1 MKRQLVTAMGSVS
14 VVIAAAL
21 LAPASAAEQG
31 AAVPRLADGH
41 PDLQGV
47 WDYRTI
53 TPMQRP
59 LELGTKA
66 FFASDEEAAAWE
78 ASENRRQDRDAEDE
92 EGGGAPP
99 PPSDAAFGPKGAVPQ
114 AWAGGGGGVA
124 GRAAY
129 NEFWWDRGN
138 KIVGTKRTSL
148 IVDPPDGRYP
158 AMTPEGQ
165 KRADRIA
172 ADRNDT
178 NLGHP
183 HADSIE
189 DRPLAERCILGFN
202 SGPPMTPGAYNN
214 NVELFQTP
222 GYVAIVNEMIHDT
235 RIVPLDGRPHGKVPL
250 WRGDSRGHWEGDTL
264 VIDTINFKRETSFPN
279 SGPNMH
285 LVEKFTRVDADTLM
299 YEFTVDDPS
308 VWTRPFTAVVPMKKS
323 DQPVYEYACH
333 EGNYA
338 MSSILAG
345 ARAADKAAEAGASK

>member
-1 MKRQLVTAMGSVS
+1 MKRQLVASMGSFS
-14 VVIAAAL
+14 IVIAAAL
-21 LAPASAAEQG
+21 LAPAYAAEQPG
-31 AAVPRLADGH
+31 AVPRLADGH

-78 ASENRRQDRDAEDE
+78 QTENRRQDRDAEDE
-92 EGGGAPP
+92 SGGETHQPA
-99 PPSDAAFGPKGAVPQ
+99 DAAFGPKGSVP
-114 AWAGGGGGVA
+114 AGWAGGGGGVA

-165 KRADRIA
+165 KRADLIA
-172 ADRNDT
+172 AGRNDT
-178 NLGHP
+178 ILGRP
-183 HADSIE
+183 HADSYE

-214 NVELFQTP
+214 NVELFQAP

-235 RIVPLDGRPHGKVPL
+235 RIVPLDGRPHGHVPL

-264 VIDTINFKRETSFPN
+264 VVDTIT
-279 SGPNMH
+279 
-285 LVEKFTRVDADTLM
+285 D
-299 YEFTVDDPS
+299 
-308 VWTRPFTAVVPMKKS
+308 VP
-323 DQPVYEYACH
+323 
-333 EGNYA
+333 
-338 MSSILAG
+338 
-345 ARAADKAAEAGASK
+345 

>member
-1 MKRQLVTAMGSVS
+1 MKRQLVTSMGSLS

-31 AAVPRLADGH
+31 GAVPRLADGR

-59 LELGTKA
+59 PELGTKA

-78 ASENRRQDRDAEDE
+78 QTENRRQNRDAEDE
-92 EGGGAPP
+92 SGGETPQ
-99 PPSDAAFGPKGAVPQ
+99 SVDAAFGPKGNVP
-114 AWAGGGGGVA
+114 AGWAGGGGGVA

-165 KRADRIA
+165 KRADLIA
-172 ADRNDT
+172 AGRNDT
-178 NLGHP
+178 ILGRP
-183 HADSIE
+183 HADSHE

-214 NVELFQTP
+214 NVELFQTS
-222 GYVAIVNEMIHDT
+222 GYVAMVNEMIHDT
-235 RIVPLDGRPHGKVPL
+235 RIVPLDGRPHGHVPL

-264 VIDTINFKRETSFPN
+264 VVDTINFKRETSFPN

-285 LVEKFTRVDADTLM
+285 LVEKFTRTDADTLM
-299 YEFTVDDPS
+299 YEFTIDDPS
-308 VWTRPFTAVVPMKKS
+308 TWTRPFTVVVPMRKS

-338 MSSILAG
+338 MASILAG
-345 ARAADKAAEAGASK
+345 ARAAEKAAEANASK